1 MYLVHITDVR
11 DKYKQS
17 NMTSEYI
24 RFKES
29 ENIIPLLFKDK
40 EQYYYDLMNIENSWT
55 GRIDALYS
63 NEFFR
68 EAVQMIINAIV
79 LFEKGYFDCAF
90 YSLRQSMEI
99 STTIIYFIDN
109 SEDKRKSEI
118 QKWKNQEKFPMNNQ
132 MINELKNRKLVFSDL
147 KEKMSDFFN
156 DVEESKQRLNKYVH
170 KQGLDKFY
178 VHTNNP
184 LNKISIEK
192 RNKKIIEDFTEFLIK
207 SIGVVAIFR
216 LAIDPFPLL
225 LADDDIYKRTGQLMT
240 EGYNDEFIEKY
251 IGQDNILAYKKTE
264 LYQGYYAEI
273 IKNEEMLPAVIDV
286 VKNDFI
292 DRDKIDEIYS
302 QIHLLGLYER
312 FAVLLVGVSAKITKI
327 YCYGGW
333 SWHFTNL
340 KSKRKRSNFNSE
352 TLSHIKDK
360 DYNIPFEEVF
370 LSGFKAYEELLHI
383 EHNEE
388 FNSTELNQLETT
400 IENLNTA
407 IANLDNA
414 WKKILDEMKNTNP

>member
-1 MYLVHITDVR
+1 
-11 DKYKQS
+11 
-17 NMTSEYI
+17 MTSEHI

-29 ENIIPLLFKDK
+29 ENIIPLIFKDK

-68 EAVQMIINAIV
+68 EAVQMIVNAIV
-79 LFEKGYFDCAF
+79 LFEKGYVDCAF

-99 STTIIYFIDN
+99 STTIIYFVDN

-118 QKWKNQEKFPMNNQ
+118 KKWKNQERFPMNNQ

-178 VHTNNP
+178 VHRNHP
-184 LNKISIEK
+184 LNKIPIEK

-207 SIGVVAIFR
+207 SIGVVAVFR

-240 EGYNDEFIEKY
+240 EGYNDAFIEKY
-251 IGQDNILAYKKTE
+251 IGHENILAYKKTE
-264 LYQGYYAEI
+264 LYQGYYADI
-273 IKNEEMLPAVIDV
+273 IKNEEMLPAVVDV

-302 QIHLLGLYER
+302 QIHLLGIYER
-312 FAVLLVGVSAKITKI
+312 FAVLLVGISAKITKI

-333 SWHFTNL
+333 SWYFTNI
-340 KSKRKRSNFNSE
+340 KSKRKSYNFSSKS
-352 TLSHIKDK
+352 LSQIKDK

-370 LSGFKAYEELLHI
+370 LSGFKAYEEILYL

-388 FNSTELNQLETT
+388 FNSSELNQLKTT
-400 IENLNTA
+400 IDNLNTA
-407 IANLDNA
+407 IENLNNA
-414 WKKILDEMKNTNP
+414 LNEIIDEKKNTSP